1 MTLIKPNYFL
11 DGVMREVATK
21 YNIPFVKVQE
31 CMAAHYGLRIL
42 KNLTELENGRE
53 MR

>member
-11 DGVMREVATK
+11 DAVMREVATK

-31 CMAAHYGLRIL
+31 CMAAQFEFVRRNI
-42 KNLTELENGRE
+42 E
-53 MR
+53 